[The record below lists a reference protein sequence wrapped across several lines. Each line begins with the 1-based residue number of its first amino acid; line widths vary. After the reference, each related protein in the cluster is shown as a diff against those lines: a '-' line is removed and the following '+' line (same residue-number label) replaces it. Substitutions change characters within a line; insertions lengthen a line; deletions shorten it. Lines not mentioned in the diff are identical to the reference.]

1 MYAIHK
7 REQDDSSQTYS
18 SLEFCTIILQLGF
31 WVGVFGFWA
40 WDEFWERIVT
50 DSTWIEQ
57 SLVLN
62 ITKAL
67 IIAFYVRKPVCE
79 AKKLRLWLFY
89 VPVYVHLYMGCVAVC
104 GWLYHMCVAICW
116 VYGYVVMCRG
126 LWDMLW
132 FVLYYMYTVDY
143 VFVVCWGLWADEG
156 RFIQEEG
163 CIRRCW
169 RTDRYTWYSRSGGL
183 CGYQG

>member
-31 WVGVFGFWA
+31 GVGVLGFWA

-67 IIAFYVRKPVCE
+67 IIAIYVRKPVCE
-79 AKKLRLWLFY
+79 AKKTAFMAILCPCLCSPIYGMCCCLWVVISYVCCDLLSLR
-89 VPVYVHLYMGCVAVC
+89 
-104 GWLYHMCVAICW
+104 ICCN
-116 VYGYVVMCRG
+116 VQRIMGYVVVC
-126 LWDMLW
+126 
-132 FVLYYMYTVDY
+132 FVLHVYCRLCLRSLLRIMSRRRQIHT
-143 VFVVCWGLWADEG
+143 G
-156 RFIQEEG
+156 R
-163 CIRRCW
+163 RL
-169 RTDRYTWYSRSGGL
+169 Y
-183 CGYQG
+183 